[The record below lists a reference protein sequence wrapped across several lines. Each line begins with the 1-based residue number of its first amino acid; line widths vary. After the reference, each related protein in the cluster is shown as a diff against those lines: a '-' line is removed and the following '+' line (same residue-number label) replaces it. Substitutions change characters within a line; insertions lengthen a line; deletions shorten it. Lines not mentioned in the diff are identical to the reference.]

1 MKQNQIKSGVFL
13 VVFIG
18 TIISIYINPDN
29 WLSPILFF
37 ILSIGGLIDSI
48 NKKRF
53 KILMLIII
61 LIFVV
66 VFDKLDLY
74 TALLLFI

>member
-37 ILSIGGLIDSI
+37 ILSIGGLIDAI
-48 NKKRF
+48 NKKN
-53 KILMLIII
+53 LTNN
-61 LIFVV
+61 
-66 VFDKLDLY
+66 D
-74 TALLLFI
+74 